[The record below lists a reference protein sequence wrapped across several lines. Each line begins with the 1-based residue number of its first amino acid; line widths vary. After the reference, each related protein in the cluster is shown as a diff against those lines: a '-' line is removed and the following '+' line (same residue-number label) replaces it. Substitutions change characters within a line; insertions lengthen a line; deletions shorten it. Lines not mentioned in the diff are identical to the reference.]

1 MRLLTFGVGMRRR
14 AFITLLGGAA
24 ATWPLAAR
32 AQPAGKRYTIGYLS
46 AGSFVLVEATAA
58 FTDALRESGWVEGKN
73 VAFQRRYAENRL
85 ERLAEFAAELVH
97 LKVDVIVAEGTLA
110 PLAAKR
116 VTSTI
121 PIVMTVAG
129 DPLGSGLVESL
140 ARPGGNVTGMSL
152 MAPDLGGKR
161 LELLKELLPRL
172 GRVAVLWNATN
183 PYAALVYKQTQAAGR
198 TLGIEVQS
206 LEVRGPDDFEGAFE
220 AARQQHSDALITVE
234 DPLTG
239 ANRER
244 IVRFAAVDRLPS
256 LHGNREDVVAGGL
269 ISYGANF
276 ADLFR
281 RAAGYVDKI
290 LKGVKPADLPVQQ
303 PTKFELV
310 INLKTA
316 NAFGL
321 QVPPSLLARADEVI
335 E

>member
-1 MRLLTFGVGMRRR
+1 MRRR
-14 AFITLLGGAA
+14 DFITLIGGAA
-24 ATWPLAAR
+24 AAWPLAAR
-32 AQPAGKRYTIGYLS
+32 GQQAGKRYTIGYLS
-46 AGSFVLVEATAA
+46 AGTLTLVDATAA
-58 FTDALRESGWVEGKN
+58 FTDALRELGWVEGKN
-73 VAFQRRYAENRL
+73 VAFERRYAENRL

-97 LKVDVIVAEGTLA
+97 LNVDVIVAEGTLA

-116 VTSTI
+116 ATSTI

-129 DPLGSGLVESL
+129 DPLGSGLVASL

-172 GRVAVLWNATN
+172 ARVAVLWNATN
-183 PYAALVYKQTQAAGR
+183 PYAALVYKETQAAGR

-206 LEVRGPDDFEGAFE
+206 LEVRSPDDFDSAFE
-220 AARQQHSDALITVE
+220 AVRQQRSDALITVE

-239 ANRER
+239 AYQKR
-244 IVRFAAVDRLPS
+244 IVDFAAIDRLPS
-256 LHGNREDVVAGGL
+256 LYGYRESVLAGGL
-269 ISYGANF
+269 ISYGAHF

-310 INLKTA
+310 INLGTA
-316 NAFGL
+316 KALGL
-321 QVPPSLLARADEVI
+321 DLPPTLLTRADEVI

>member
-1 MRLLTFGVGMRRR
+1 MFDMRRR
-14 AFITLLGGAA
+14 EFVTLLGGAA
-24 ATWPLAAR
+24 ATWPLGAL
-32 AQPAGKRYTIGYLS
+32 AQPAGKKYTIGYLS
-46 AGSFVLVEATAA
+46 AGSLVLVEAIAA
-58 FTDALRESGWVEGKN
+58 FTDALRELGWIEGKN
-73 VAFQRRYAENRL
+73 VAFERRYAENRL

-97 LKVDVIVAEGTLA
+97 LNVDVIVAEGTLA

-116 VTSTI
+116 ATSTI
-121 PIVMTVAG
+121 PIVMAVAG

-183 PYAALVYKQTQAAGR
+183 RYAALVYEQTQAAGR

-239 ANRER
+239 TYRER
-244 IVRFAAVDRLPS
+244 IMHFAAVNRLPS
-256 LHGNREDVVAGGL
+256 LHGLREEVVVGGL

-276 ADLFR
+276 EDLFR

-290 LKGVKPADLPVQQ
+290 LKGAKPADLPVQQ

-316 NAFGL
+316 KALGL